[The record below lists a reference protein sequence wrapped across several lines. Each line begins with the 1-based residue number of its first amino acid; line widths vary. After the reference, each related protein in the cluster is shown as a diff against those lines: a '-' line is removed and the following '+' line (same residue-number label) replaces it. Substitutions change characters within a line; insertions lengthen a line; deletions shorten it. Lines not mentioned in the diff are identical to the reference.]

1 LDFVLGGEQ
10 WSICCG
16 GETGGV
22 DDMSVVKLEE
32 ETSGRCGNVMV
43 SKELDGDGR
52 GCVARVLH
60 GLKKEM
66 VELLLTE
73 AKMIEAKLARGL
85 MERR

>member
-1 LDFVLGGEQ
+1 
-10 WSICCG
+10 
-16 GETGGV
+16 
-22 DDMSVVKLEE
+22 
-32 ETSGRCGNVMV
+32 MV

-52 GCVARVLH
+52 HCVAGVVH

-73 AKMIEAKLARGL
+73 AKMVEAKLARGL

>member
-1 LDFVLGGEQ
+1 
-10 WSICCG
+10 
-16 GETGGV
+16 
-22 DDMSVVKLEE
+22 M
-32 ETSGRCGNVMV
+32 MV

-52 GCVARVLH
+52 DCVAGVVY

-73 AKMIEAKLARGL
+73 AKMVEAKLARGL